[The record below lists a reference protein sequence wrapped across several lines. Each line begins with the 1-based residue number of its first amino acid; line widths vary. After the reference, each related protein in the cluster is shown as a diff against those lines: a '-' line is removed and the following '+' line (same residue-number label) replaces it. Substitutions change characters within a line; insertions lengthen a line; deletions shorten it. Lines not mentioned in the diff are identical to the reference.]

1 VYKKVLNGIVDL
13 EDVAIILDKN
23 KQDYED
29 TLRLELSNIN
39 VKIDNINKIK
49 HLLLYDEND
58 LSIVDYILNKL

>member
-29 TLRLELSNIN
+29 TLRLELPNIN

-58 LSIVDYILNKL
+58 LSIIDYILNKL